1 MRSRELAHKW
11 LAAAL
16 IFAAA
21 CSGDDDAA
29 SLCLTEGEARFIL
42 TSQDGISELRLDG
55 SRRTLLDF
63 PDETYPLDP
72 AVSPDCKS
80 VAFSLQ
86 PPARPLPDGNL
97 DFGSD
102 LVVAGLNGKGQRTLA
117 KHQRIA
123 EFLRTPAWL
132 SSKELL
138 YTYRGRD
145 SAGLP
150 DFRIER
156 LDLESGESRR
166 YIEDAIDPAVSKDG
180 SSIVYVFV
188 DPVTQAET
196 LTLATADLARTTS
209 LVGNDSNLALFSAQV
224 FSPDG
229 SRIAF
234 AAVDLTQPLEGGS
247 LPARVGGLFAA
258 HPFAQDVWMVNSD
271 GSGLRR
277 VAEVAENMPSI
288 AWSADGAFLY
298 VLGPGAFWRL
308 DAATGEAVKV
318 AAGVPLGQIATLPGR

>member
-11 LAAAL
+11 LAVAL

-21 CSGDDDAA
+21 CSGGDDGALACVAA
-29 SLCLTEGEARFIL
+29 GEARFIL
-42 TSQDGISELRLDG
+42 TSQEGISEMRLDG

-72 AVSPDCKS
+72 AVSPDCKR

-86 PPARPLPDGNL
+86 PPAKPLPDGNL

-102 LVVAGLNGKGQRTLA
+102 LVVAGLDGKGQRTLA
-117 KHQRIA
+117 KHERIA

-132 SSKELL
+132 SSNELL
-138 YTYRGRD
+138 YTYRGRNA
-145 SAGLP
+145 AGEP

-156 LDLESGESRR
+156 LDLDSGESRR

-180 SSIVYVFV
+180 GSIVYVFV

-196 LTLATADLARTTS
+196 LTLATADLSRTS
-209 LVGNDSNLALFSAQV
+209 PLVGNDSNLALFSAQV

-247 LPARVGGLFAA
+247 LPARVASLSAS
-258 HPFAQDVWMVNSD
+258 HPFAQDVWVVNRD

-308 DAATGEAVKV
+308 DAASGQATKLAPGI
-318 AAGVPLGQIATLPGR
+318 PLGQIALLAGS